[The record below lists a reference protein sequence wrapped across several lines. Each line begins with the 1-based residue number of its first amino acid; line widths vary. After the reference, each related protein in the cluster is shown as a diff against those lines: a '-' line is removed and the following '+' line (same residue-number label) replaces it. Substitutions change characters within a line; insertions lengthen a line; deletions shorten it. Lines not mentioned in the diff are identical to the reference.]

1 MSHVLNVH
9 RLGLTCLS
17 NHLQALTSARPR
29 RSADWSTA
37 SLAMSSRSGGGG
49 GGGRS
54 SNHSSPGRPS
64 LRPGS
69 RGSSPP
75 PTRSGK
81 QRQTSESS
89 TSSDHTSKG
98 QYTDATLQNYIHF
111 AETFGSRLLLRL
123 KAAVLKRCSKSKCVP
138 LKFQFVVEIVMRNLF
153 ILLCT

>member
-1 MSHVLNVH
+1 MSHVH
-9 RLGLTCLS
+9 RLRLTFFLS
-17 NHLQALTSARPR
+17 NLLQALTSARPR

-37 SLAMSSRSGGGG
+37 SLAGMSSRSGGG

-75 PTRSGK
+75 PTRSSTGK

-98 QYTDATLQNYIHF
+98 QYTIATLQNHIHF
-111 AETFGSRLLLRL
+111 AEINGSRLRFRL
-123 KAAVLKRCSKSKCVP
+123 W
-138 LKFQFVVEIVMRNLF
+138 VV
-153 ILLCT
+153 